1 MADAI
6 GLAASIV
13 QIVSTGVQASVYL
26 YSFAE
31 TVSSAGKAV
40 KEISSDIALTT
51 SVLEQLKTILES
63 EKEHETASKEA
74 FSAAEALIQEC
85 SNIFEAVVTLIQK
98 HFPDLGPG
106 HRTRSKL
113 NFLKWPIIQ
122 PKIELMRS
130 NLEKHKTKLILMT
143 QVLTLAKMAV
153 SQFVSVS
160 SFLRVQLR
168 NIQTTRN

>member
-1 MADAI
+1 MADAV

-26 YSFAE
+26 YNFAE

-40 KEISSDIALTT
+40 REISSDISLTT
-51 SVLEQLKTILES
+51 SVLEQLKIMLES
-63 EKEHETASKEA
+63 EKDHETASKEA
-74 FSAAEALIQEC
+74 FSAAETLIQEC
-85 SNIFEAVVTLIQK
+85 SNIFEAIVALIEK

-106 HRTRSKL
+106 CRRRSKL
-113 NFLKWPIIQ
+113 NFLKWPVIQ

-130 NLEKHKTKLILMT
+130 NLEKHKTKLILIT

-153 SQFVSVS
+153 SQLVAHSAVPY
-160 SFLRVQLR
+160 
-168 NIQTTRN
+168 I